1 MRNFDVKQQYE
12 AVKKSAIDAVKNIFP
27 VDGKLRV
34 LRLEKAWVDDTLDST
49 DYTSQAKAKEKE
61 QTWGASVY
69 ADLSLVEKTT
79 GKVVDHAPKVRLFTL
94 PKITDRFSYIVNGN
108 EYQVHN
114 QLRLKPGIYTLRKQN
129 GELKTQFNLG
139 VGKNFDLAFKESNG
153 VFYLQKIGGGSASIP
168 LYPVLSYLGVSP
180 SLIASTWGSQIEAA
194 NRNTD
199 PKVVQKAAASFGIKK
214 GTLKEYLARTR
225 LSPETTKLVLGVSF
239 ERVDGPALLA
249 ASKHLLDVH
258 LGKKDPVDRDSL
270 AFKELHGVEDFVQL
284 RLEKN
289 KDSLLHKIRRSIDN
303 PNREKIS
310 QIVNPASFNSVVET
324 FFTQDD
330 KSATPEQTN
339 PLEMISGAYKATIMG
354 SGGIKSRHAV
364 TPEMRNVHHS
374 HYGLLDPA
382 HTPESDKVGAN
393 LTMAVGAIKDG
404 KSLKMVVIG
413 KDGKP
418 ATLSAEEAY
427 GKYIAFPD
435 QKGDTVKAMHQG
447 NIVEIP
453 KEKVDFKTPHPGS
466 IFSMSSNLIPY
477 LPSNQGNRA
486 TMASKML
493 EQAIG
498 LKHREA
504 PLVQVGLGDGTSME
518 EQIGRTVAKMAPED
532 GTVKQVTPDHIILS
546 TASGDKKINLYNNF
560 SLNRKSFMHHD
571 PVVKKGD
578 RVKKGQ
584 LLAESNFTRGGT
596 LALGTNLRTAYL
608 PYKGY
613 NFEDGIVITESAAEK
628 LTSEHIYKKSYD
640 IDDTSIVKLS
650 AFTSFYPNTIKYG
663 SARKLDPDGVIKKG
677 ERVEQG
683 DVVIA
688 ALRKRSASATIR
700 VISKALSERPKDDSV
715 YWNQEDPGTVLDV
728 QKTPKKIT
736 VLIKTEEKAKI
747 GDKLSGRMGNKG
759 IITKILPD
767 NEAPHSADG
776 KPVDIL
782 LNPHGVISRINIGQ
796 IYESAAAKAAT
807 KAGEPHRVRN
817 FSGENYLES
826 TKDFISKHG
835 VEDKEELFDP
845 ETGKSLG
852 RVHVGNPHILKL
864 FKQST
869 ANYSARQGGP
879 GTAYDINKQPI
890 KAGGDEGSKAL
901 DVLTFYSM
909 LSHGARA
916 NLREMA
922 SVKSTQNDEYWK
934 ALKSGQ
940 LLPPPQ
946 SPFAYDKFMSYLK
959 AAGVDVKKEGNS
971 LALEPLTDKQVLEM
985 SSAAI
990 TKPLLFRAKDMQ
1002 PIPGGF
1008 FDPARLGGFKGE
1020 KWGHIELK
1028 EPIVNPVFESAVKKI
1043 TGLGNKLDGITSGK
1057 TYVDETGKLNTEK
1070 KGLTGGAGVERLLKA
1085 INVDE
1090 QIKTLTKKALTAK
1103 SDQLDDL
1110 NKRIRYL
1117 TALKESGLRPEEA
1130 YIRRHIPVL
1139 PPVMR
1144 PIYPL
1149 PNGDIQTSDTNL
1161 LYQNAGIM
1169 NYVMNLPVMN
1179 LLGDEDKA
1187 DVRKDL
1193 YESAKGISGVT
1204 SLNIKGRVRDGFIGQ
1219 IKGGT
1224 GGQPK
1229 EGFFISKLL
1238 SKKQDYV
1245 GRGTIIPEPSLGVD
1259 QMAMPEEMA
1268 WKLFEPF
1275 IVRELSKFGKTPIS
1289 AKKEIQQKTALAKKA
1304 LEIVMR
1310 DRHVLLNRAPSLHKF
1325 SIMAFKPTITQGKA
1339 VKIPPLVTKAYNA
1352 DFDGDQQS
1360 GLVFAHLSKEA
1371 QNEVS
1376 RKLGI
1381 SFLEERKM
1389 TARFNVNVPALAG
1402 GDVFVF
1408 NLEDFPH
1415 ADLVRTKDGL
1425 NGRIDFH
1432 SMIPG
1437 VKVLAYDEK
1446 SGAVE
1451 WKEVSNWSRHHD
1463 REIEIVNLRSGRQI
1477 VTDNDPRAV
1486 YGIARGSLRCERF
1499 TPKDAAEKGV
1509 FVPRVVSLEGL
1520 GGDIREYRV
1529 DKSDGRKYRSKEI
1542 LSLDASFGYVIGAV
1556 AGDGWCSAERSVC
1569 LAGISEA
1576 VVSKF
1581 EQCLKPIFASGTP
1594 SRYTHV
1600 SNESYGHSI
1609 KHTFTSKDLCLLIS
1623 PMVGSGADKKHL
1635 PPFFMSACREFREG
1649 LFAGLMDTDGSIS
1662 ISNGKSKPQLMS
1674 NFQSNSLRLAQ
1685 EVQLLAMSLGIRGR
1699 ITTAKTPAG
1708 KPCWMLSFS
1717 NLDIKSWGGE
1727 GMVHEDKIRKLSS
1740 IDIDTGS
1747 TVAAKNDIVPISK
1760 SLASHLLQEIGAPRN
1775 ASQEHKSL
1783 YQVIHKATG
1792 CGSMSR
1798 ASARAVVQ
1806 YLSADKV
1813 LSHSDAKQWLS
1824 IIENDSVTWDPVESY
1839 EVTGMRETGYDLTV
1853 PGHET
1858 FMNVDGVV
1866 LSNTM
1871 TVHVPISDEANKEA
1885 EKMLPSRNLFQPGSG
1900 RLMMAPSQ
1908 ESQIGLF
1915 YLSKTPQGR
1924 DRINKL
1930 LPPKFQIKGVLN
1942 KKETVTLLQSMSK
1955 EMPPANFGKA
1965 LAEIKA
1971 EGDKHAFE
1979 RGFTLGLED
1988 IFVPTR
1994 ERDAVGKKIQELAS
2008 KAKTQK
2014 DLEAINAEGTHLIN
2028 SILDKHL
2035 EGKENPLY
2043 DMVTSGARGEKGQ
2056 LRQILAAPLFVQ
2068 DTRGG
2073 IVPRALT
2080 KSYAEGLDVADYWT
2094 SMYGAR
2100 RGIMDRS
2107 IQTSLPGAFSK
2118 DIMATTLDNVVS
2130 AVDCGTKEGIIHKVD
2145 DPDCLDRLL
2154 AGDQGGMPHNTVVT
2168 STVIS
2173 TLRKKGVEKVNV
2185 RSPLR
2190 CRQPR
2195 GTCARCY
2202 GLDEHGQLPEVGDN
2216 IGAKAGQTMAEPLVQ
2231 LVMNTKHTGGA
2242 AGTGASVSGYQR
2254 INQLLQLPKTLVSAD
2269 PLSPV
2274 DGKVTKI
2281 QPGIAGGFDVWVG
2294 DKKVHVPQ
2302 GNKLTVQV
2310 GSKVLAGDVLSD
2322 GVVRPQD
2329 LVKYKGMKAA
2339 QDYITTEL
2347 KNSYKAQGQTLHR
2360 KVFETVVRSLGNTTQ
2375 VLNNPKDSGH
2385 LPGDIIPYTVAEAH
2399 NQNLVVTKPVDEAVG
2414 FKTAEKILS
2423 FPKGHEITAKD
2434 LVTLKGLGIKEVKVE
2449 KDPIVHAPF
2458 LKGMSN
2464 IPLLKKN
2471 WMAALGYRQLEKNIV
2486 EGASQRWTTDLSD
2499 YHPIPAFAKG
2509 TEFGKGKEGK
2519 Y

>member
-27 VDGKLRV
+27 VDGKMRV

-1352 DFDGDQQS
+1352 DFDGD
-1360 GLVFAHLSKEA
+1360 
-1371 QNEVS
+1371 
-1376 RKLGI
+1376 
-1381 SFLEERKM
+1381 
-1389 TARFNVNVPALAG
+1389 
-1402 GDVFVF
+1402 
-1408 NLEDFPH
+1408 
-1415 ADLVRTKDGL
+1415 
-1425 NGRIDFH
+1425 
-1432 SMIPG
+1432 
-1437 VKVLAYDEK
+1437 
-1446 SGAVE
+1446 
-1451 WKEVSNWSRHHD
+1451 
-1463 REIEIVNLRSGRQI
+1463 
-1477 VTDNDPRAV
+1477 
-1486 YGIARGSLRCERF
+1486 
-1499 TPKDAAEKGV
+1499 
-1509 FVPRVVSLEGL
+1509 
-1520 GGDIREYRV
+1520 
-1529 DKSDGRKYRSKEI
+1529 
-1542 LSLDASFGYVIGAV
+1542 
-1556 AGDGWCSAERSVC
+1556 
-1569 LAGISEA
+1569 
-1576 VVSKF
+1576 
-1581 EQCLKPIFASGTP
+1581 
-1594 SRYTHV
+1594 
-1600 SNESYGHSI
+1600 
-1609 KHTFTSKDLCLLIS
+1609 
-1623 PMVGSGADKKHL
+1623 
-1635 PPFFMSACREFREG
+1635 
-1649 LFAGLMDTDGSIS
+1649 
-1662 ISNGKSKPQLMS
+1662 
-1674 NFQSNSLRLAQ
+1674 
-1685 EVQLLAMSLGIRGR
+1685 
-1699 ITTAKTPAG
+1699 
-1708 KPCWMLSFS
+1708 
-1717 NLDIKSWGGE
+1717 
-1727 GMVHEDKIRKLSS
+1727 
-1740 IDIDTGS
+1740 
-1747 TVAAKNDIVPISK
+1747 
-1760 SLASHLLQEIGAPRN
+1760 
-1775 ASQEHKSL
+1775 
-1783 YQVIHKATG
+1783 
-1792 CGSMSR
+1792 
-1798 ASARAVVQ
+1798 
-1806 YLSADKV
+1806 
-1813 LSHSDAKQWLS
+1813 
-1824 IIENDSVTWDPVESY
+1824 
-1839 EVTGMRETGYDLTV
+1839 
-1853 PGHET
+1853 
-1858 FMNVDGVV
+1858 
-1866 LSNTM
+1866 TM

-2130 AVDCGTKEGIIHKVD
+2130 AVDCGTKEGILHKVD

-2375 VLNNPKDSGH
+2375 VINNPKDSGH

-2423 FPKGHEITAKD
+2423 LPKGHEITAKD